1 MPRSHPSRPPSPSDG
16 GSDVVGGSVVVGSV
30 VGGCSTRPGPGVSSP
45 VVGFVAGGVV
55 VVTGGLDW
63 VGLPGPDGGG
73 VDVLGGVAGD
83 VVDPLWAVGRVGHV
97 QFQSGTFE
105 LADAEPSVAE
115 RCTGFRS

>member
-1 MPRSHPSRPPSPSDG
+1 MPSSHPSRPPSPSDG

-30 VGGCSTRPGPGVSSP
+30 V
-45 VVGFVAGGVV
+45 GGVV

-97 QFQSGTFE
+97 QFQSGTFA